1 MNTATRWLPPM
12 GWGGT
17 LALFGGAALLL
28 AGAAHIALP
37 ALARATGW
45 EPVLWW
51 FVLGALV
58 VFGPLLLV
66 ALGLLRG
73 ESLDG
78 VDVARDRLRFRSMDA
93 VDWTWALGALLAIGI
108 LTVLAERLQ
117 PLIFGEVVVTPAF
130 LPFEPLGPGR
140 YWILAA
146 WIPFFV
152 LNVVGE
158 EILWRG
164 VVLPRQ
170 EAALG
175 AHAWLANAAGW
186 LLFHAAFGVHLLLM
200 LLPIL
205 LILPWVAQRR
215 RNSWVAVVIHAGL
228 NGPGFL
234 AVALGLV

>member
-1 MNTATRWLPPM
+1 M

-17 LALFGGAALLL
+17 LGVFGAAALLL
-28 AGAAHIALP
+28 AGATHLALP

-45 EPVLWW
+45 EPVIWW
-51 FVLGALV
+51 FLLGALV

-66 ALGLLRG
+66 ALRLLRG
-73 ESLDG
+73 ESLEG
-78 VDVARDRLRFRSMDA
+78 VDIVRDRLRFRAMDA
-93 VDWTWALGALLAIGI
+93 GDWTWALGALLAIGI

-117 PLIFGEVVVTPAF
+117 PLIFGDVVVTPAF

-146 WIPFFV
+146 WLPFFA
-152 LNVVGE
+152 LNVLGE

-175 AHAWLANAAGW
+175 AQAWLANAAGW
-186 LLFHAAFGVHLLLM
+186 LLFHAAFGLHLLVM

-234 AVALGLV
+234 AVAFGLV